1 MSRRASSDSE
11 GFGSGASLR
20 GASPV
25 SLWLSVSC
33 ADHQPG
39 RRRPRA
45 TQEGA
50 RCRLQHGVNEAE
62 LRGRLYL
69 ASRESDGK
77 LMVLDEKGRPVAG
90 PWP

>member
-1 MSRRASSDSE
+1 M
-11 GFGSGASLR
+11 LII
-20 GASPV
+20 SPEDDAHE
-25 SLWLSVSC
+25 L
-33 ADHQPG
+33 
-39 RRRPRA
+39 RRRERA
-45 TQEGA
+45 A
-50 RCRLQHGVNEAE
+50 WLQHGVNEAE